1 VLQNRYPT
9 SLGPAIQIFYP
20 VYIFWGLKTKTL
32 RKGIEK
38 MTPALYRSDEF
49 IVSISMV
56 LS

>member
-1 VLQNRYPT
+1 VLQKRYPT